1 MNQIVVSEA
10 QRGRAI
16 DIYENLNRGGVS
28 LSTFDL
34 ITAKVAVVNSETL
47 YHRLIKHTAVYSF

>member
-34 ITAKVAVVNSETL
+34 ITAKVAVNDIL
-47 YHRLIKHTAVYSF
+47 